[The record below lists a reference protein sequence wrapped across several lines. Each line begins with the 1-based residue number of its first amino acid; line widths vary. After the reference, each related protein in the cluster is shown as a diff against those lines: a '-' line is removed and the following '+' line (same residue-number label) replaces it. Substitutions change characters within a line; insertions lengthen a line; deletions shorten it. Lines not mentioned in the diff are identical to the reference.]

1 MTSDRCFPRAS
12 ARVLVFLLLMSM
24 LGGCNLV
31 RVGYGHLDNFA
42 QWTADDYFD
51 LEPEQKH
58 DFQRRFD
65 RLHEWHRY
73 EQLPDYAVFLMAAR
87 ARVQKGLAR
96 EDIAWITEG
105 LRERYRIIIRRS
117 ANDAAALL
125 ATVTPAQLDA
135 LRRQFEKDNR
145 RFIREYHL
153 DQDANAQRR
162 AAAKRVLGRIRDW
175 TGHLSDEQEQRI
187 SALAGE
193 LPMNHRLRLEDRMR
207 RQREFL
213 KLLAQRGDPARFP
226 ALLRHW
232 LLNWEEGR
240 TPEYAGVW
248 ERWMEKQA
256 DFYVALDRM
265 LTPHQREHLA
275 QRLQNYAND
284 FTRLAQRPA
293 PQAAA
298 SR

>member
-1 MTSDRCFPRAS
+1 MS
-12 ARVLVFLLLMSM
+12 ARLARILSLSLCLAAFSGCSLL
-24 LGGCNLV
+24 
-31 RVGYGHLDNFA
+31 RVGYGQLDIYA

-58 DFQRRFD
+58 EFQKRFD

-73 EQLPDYAVFLMAAR
+73 EQLPDYAVLLTSAR
-87 ARVQKGLAR
+87 TRVQKGITR
-96 EDIAWITEG
+96 EDIAWISEG
-105 LRERYRIIIRRS
+105 LRERYRTIVRRS

-125 ATVTPAQLDA
+125 ATVKPAQLDA

-145 RFIREYHL
+145 RFVKEYHL
-153 DQDANAQRR
+153 DDGADEQRR
-162 AAAKRVLGRIRDW
+162 AAAKRVLARISDW
-175 TGHLSDEQEQRI
+175 TGHLSDEQERRI
-187 SALAGE
+187 TALANE
-193 LPMNHRLRLEDRMR
+193 LPLNHRLRLEDRMR

-213 KLLAQRGDPARFP
+213 QLLALRGDSARFP
-226 ALLRHW
+226 AMLRQW

-248 ERWMEKQA
+248 ARWMEKQA
-256 DFYVALDRM
+256 DFYVAVDRM

-275 QRLQNYAND
+275 QRIQNYATD

-293 PQAAA
+293 PQSAA